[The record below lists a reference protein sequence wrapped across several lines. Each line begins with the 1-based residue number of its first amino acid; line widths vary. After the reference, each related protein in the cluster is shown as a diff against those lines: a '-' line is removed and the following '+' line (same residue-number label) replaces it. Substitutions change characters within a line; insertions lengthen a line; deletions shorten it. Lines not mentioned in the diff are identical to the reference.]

1 MINYFEGDDFLSS
14 AFRNFFITFAICLI
28 VFGFVGF
35 QYVLPWLNDVFDF
48 SDMNKNPSSDV
59 SSDVSGDN
67 SESENKKPPVEENFY
82 DPEGDVFTAVIMA
95 VDGKGSVVN
104 CVFIDS
110 NAKTKQLIYCP
121 ISPET
126 RRVNE
131 VGVLTPVK
139 NLFAN
144 MSPYEVCQ
152 CVSAMTGIEVDY
164 CITFDRDGVQK
175 LASSMPGA
183 YVKLPEGQSID
194 IINPAYKDYVS
205 IDGSYP
211 SDYRAQIT
219 NVDGKVN
226 LNENLMGK
234 TKLQWL
240 LEYAPEGASGEYN
253 DYYRLISK
261 AILNQFLENEANNK
275 NTKSMTAMINA
286 SKSTNMTASDA
297 SAHLETIFAFDT
309 FEVHDVI
316 YPENWETAVRTFR
329 ELDGSYSRKESNP

>member
-1 MINYFEGDDFLSS
+1 MSS
-14 AFRNFFITFAICLI
+14 AFRNFFITFAVCLI

-48 SDMNKNPSSDV
+48 SDMNKGSSSDV
-59 SSDVSGDN
+59 SSDVSGDTSD
-67 SESENKKPPVEENFY
+67 SETQKPVVDDDFY
-82 DPEGDVFTAVIMA
+82 DPDGDVFTAVIMT

-121 ISPET
+121 VSPET

-152 CVSAMTGIEVDY
+152 CVTAMTGIEVDY
-164 CITFDRDGVQK
+164 CITFDRDGLQR
-175 LASSMPGA
+175 LASGMAGA
-183 YVKLPEGQSID
+183 YVTLSEGQAID
-194 IINPAYKDYVS
+194 VINPAYKDYVS

-211 SDYRAQIT
+211 ADYRAQIT
-219 NVDGKVN
+219 NVDGKVS
-226 LNENLMGK
+226 LNEDLFGK

-240 LEYAPEGASGEYN
+240 LEYAPEGSTGEYN
-253 DYYRLISK
+253 EYYRLISK
-261 AILNQFLENEANNK
+261 AVLNQFLMNEASNK
-275 NTKSMTAMINA
+275 NVKSMTAVLNA
-286 SKSTNMTASDA
+286 AKSTNMTANDA

-329 ELDGSYSRKESNP
+329 ELDGSFNRSGKK